1 MSGNRDPQDPV
12 TIMAELD
19 NATCELNDLS
29 RALAELERKL
39 TPVELEV
46 EEFCAAHEEGLWY
59 RHIND
64 GAKFPPE
71 ALRARLAHREMDAD
85 LLGRWS
91 ALIASRKRMEKRI
104 SSLKAVV
111 NAKQSILG
119 ALRDASKTDGS
130 PLMHRRA
137 A

>member
-1 MSGNRDPQDPV
+1 MTGYRDPQDPV

-19 NATCELNDLS
+19 EATLELNDLS
-29 RALAELERKL
+29 GKLADLERAL

-46 EEFCAAHEEGLWY
+46 EEFMAAHEEGLWTQ
-59 RHIND
+59 HTEH

-71 ALRARLAHREMDAD
+71 RLRERLAHRAMSPE
-85 LLGRWS
+85 LLGRYS

-104 SSLKAVV
+104 ASLGKVV
-111 NAKQSILG
+111 NAKQSILS
-119 ALRDASKTDGS
+119 ALKEAGRVDGS
-130 PLMHRRA
+130 GLRRA

>member
-1 MSGNRDPQDPV
+1 MSDRDPTDPV

-19 NATCELNDLS
+19 KATCELNSLS
-29 RALAELERKL
+29 SALAELERKL

-46 EEFCAAHEEGLWY
+46 EEFCAAHEEGLWH
-59 RHIND
+59 RHVND

-71 ALRARLAHREMDAD
+71 ALRARLAHRAMDAD

-91 ALIASRKRMEKRI
+91 VLIASRKRMEKRI

-111 NAKQSILG
+111 NAKQSILS
-119 ALRDASKTDGS
+119 ALKEAGRADGS
-130 PLMHRRA
+130 GMRRA